1 MLLEAYSSLVTSQHY
16 VNLGRN
22 IRAGYRVLL
31 DLVLE
36 GQPEINA
43 RAGVVGVSANP
54 MQQDVRA
61 GFHVSSTPQRQ
72 STYFHLHASQ
82 SRADTQT
89 YRLCCALCQR
99 RTWKQNILAGVRVRL
114 RFHSAQRT
122 SSCEAQVRARSD
134 PEAVDV
140 LADVWDKLE
149 W

>member
-54 MQQDVRA
+54 MQRTYVLDFTSVQRRSAKAPTSICMRVRA
-61 GFHVSSTPQRQ
+61 GQIHKLTGCVARYVSEELGRAKHTRWCARQ
-72 STYFHLHASQ
+72 ASISFGATYFQL
-82 SRADTQT
+82 
-89 YRLCCALCQR
+89 
-99 RTWKQNILAGVRVRL
+99 
-114 RFHSAQRT
+114 
-122 SSCEAQVRARSD
+122 
-134 PEAVDV
+134 
-140 LADVWDKLE
+140 
-149 W
+149 